1 MLTTLLA
8 QGIGC
13 GDGLGPIARA
23 FCGIRAGDVTKV
35 GTSLNSVISAILGFL
50 TVLAALWF
58 LIQFILAGYSW
69 ISSGGDK
76 NAATA
81 AWQKITNSIIGL
93 IIVVAAWII
102 VAVLGELLGIQILNP
117 GAILQK
123 IQIK

>member
-13 GDGLGPIARA
+13 GGGLGPIAAA
-23 FCGIRAGDVTKV
+23 FCGIRTGDVNKV
-35 GTSLNSVISAILGFL
+35 GTKLNSVISAILGFL

-58 LIQFILAGYSW
+58 LLQFIFAGYSW

-81 AWQKITNSIIGL
+81 AWQKITNSVIGL